1 MNFDDKKAF
10 IINFIYL
17 LIWIFL
23 IYFIFTVAAVYL
35 LPFLIGLLIAYFVQ
49 KPAKFF
55 EKKTKISK
63 RICAALLSV
72 FFYIF
77 ILMILILIIWFV
89 FSQGEKLLNF
99 ISSNEKLN
107 RILEKTFKTMT
118 NSYNKN
124 NVAVDNLLRETV
136 NELIQRISVY
146 ATKIVTDLMKNTP
159 SFLLSSII
167 TIVATC
173 FISKDFDRFN
183 MFLKGILSKKTQKIL
198 LEIKEI
204 FLEYFMKFSIAYLLM
219 FALTFIQLLL
229 GLFILNI
236 SHFFIA
242 AFLITIIDLLPV
254 FGTGFVLL
262 PWAIIEIIGNN
273 YFKGVGL
280 IVLYLIISIVKN
292 FIEPRILGKQI
303 DINPIFTLIFIFL
316 GLKIGGI
323 IGMISLPIILT
334 VLFNYLRKHINQV

>member
-1 MNFDDKKAF
+1 
-10 IINFIYL
+10 
-17 LIWIFL
+17 
-23 IYFIFTVAAVYL
+23 
-35 LPFLIGLLIAYFVQ
+35 
-49 KPAKFF
+49 
-55 EKKTKISK
+55 
-63 RICAALLSV
+63 
-72 FFYIF
+72 
-77 ILMILILIIWFV
+77 
-89 FSQGEKLLNF
+89 
-99 ISSNEKLN
+99 
-107 RILEKTFKTMT
+107 MT

-124 NVAVDNLLRETV
+124 NVAVDNLLTETV

-146 ATKIVTDLMKNTP
+146 ATKIVTDLMKNAP

-183 MFLKGILSKKTQKIL
+183 MFLKGILSKKTQKII

-262 PWAIIEIIGNN
+262 PWAIIEIIENN